1 LCYNNAQYYR
11 KLSANRYGD
20 SADQNGLA
28 QGQFIANSNTNFRA
42 PMAIPPFQIQNGQD
56 NVKPKPVPMTSVSFS
71 PSGVQNGQAK
81 VDFLPV
87 QTMNNMISVKQEEVC
102 GPNTCLN
109 EGVCVV
115 KSTSDFE
122 CKCPWGWSGK
132 RCEICL
138 TECAS
143 NPCPSNKK
151 CKAKYLGGYECVC
164 PADKVGL
171 DCEIQNDLC
180 ASEPCLNG
188 GVCKPVEG
196 GTFTCVCDKPWSG
209 DNCERI
215 WENPCT
221 EEVLRSNQILQF
233 KDAWDR
239 NSYLICT
246 DLNIYHTMPCST
258 GTYFNEKLRHCVPE
272 GYDPPS
278 CPDQHCKNDADCI
291 IDEGNNLRCVCKK

>member
-1 LCYNNAQYYR
+1 MTAMTDLISQ
-11 KLSANRYGD
+11 KLDRI
-20 SADQNGLA
+20 DQDL
-28 QGQFIANSNTNFRA
+28 QERINT
-42 PMAIPPFQIQNGQD
+42 
-56 NVKPKPVPMTSVSFS
+56 VKPVLRINNIVPVRQEDAC
-71 PSGVQNGQAK
+71 GV
-81 VDFLPV
+81 
-87 QTMNNMISVKQEEVC
+87 
-102 GPNTCLN
+102 NTCMN

-115 KSTSDFE
+115 QSTGDFE
-122 CKCPWGWSGK
+122 CKCPWGWTGK

-209 DNCERI
+209 DNCERSI
-215 WENPCT
+215 L
-221 EEVLRSNQILQF
+221 VLVIYVSTIKSFQCIDISHLRIRLSN
-233 KDAWDR
+233 D
-239 NSYLICT
+239 
-246 DLNIYHTMPCST
+246 
-258 GTYFNEKLRHCVPE
+258 
-272 GYDPPS
+272 
-278 CPDQHCKNDADCI
+278 
-291 IDEGNNLRCVCKK
+291 